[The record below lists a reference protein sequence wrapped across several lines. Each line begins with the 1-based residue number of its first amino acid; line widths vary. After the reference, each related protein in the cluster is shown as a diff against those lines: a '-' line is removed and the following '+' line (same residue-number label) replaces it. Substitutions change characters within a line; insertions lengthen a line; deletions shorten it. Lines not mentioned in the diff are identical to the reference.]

1 MQNWDRGLDNC
12 SNPSVVKKLDIS
24 GVLGGSGSQIQY
36 RTEMLE
42 AACVAIVRIEQLD
55 GQASGALELLAE
67 ALDDT
72 IVVWNQVC
80 VCVCFG
86 GEPGIVSTTAPWKQA
101 HKAPLPLVVCTSLWP
116 DPDSLGKPCVLFDWR
131 NRSRRTGKKANGPGR
146 CRCSP

>member
-80 VCVCFG
+80 VCVFWG
-86 GEPGIVSTTAPWKQA
+86 GAWDRQYYCTMETSSQSPPSPCSV
-101 HKAPLPLVVCTSLWP
+101 HVVM
-116 DPDSLGKPCVLFDWR
+116 
-131 NRSRRTGKKANGPGR
+131 A
-146 CRCSP
+146 